1 MKKLGRPRLDRI
13 FSKFLLE
20 VPVLWESLNSE
31 KEQKRSRNRLK
42 RCEKSKFRN
51 RISSI
56 KTEGPLSLTE
66 KKAIV
71 LNYMVKA
78 EL

>member
-1 MKKLGRPRLDRI
+1 MTTDNDKKKKIHKSRFQRNDRT
-13 FSKFLLE
+13 K
-20 VPVLWESLNSE
+20 V
-31 KEQKRSRNRLK
+31 
-42 RCEKSKFRN
+42 RN

-56 KTEGPLSLTE
+56 KMEKNLTITE

-78 EL
+78 ELELYSHYMLINYLNSQKNFS